1 MQLQK
6 LAFSL
11 SIATILIGCD
21 AQFPQNN
28 EKMAATDVS
37 QVIISTPL
45 KSAIEELRVI
55 KIKIESKEGINPK
68 EYGED
73 LEDLVNIVDKAYG
86 DPKALAAVKS
96 AVEGHKLAY
105 QFGRC
110 NANEGYEELYQ
121 CRDKVLQNVFL
132 KYPDLAA
139 QAQSAVDSKNLA
151 YISAG
156 LEEESVLQ
164 AIWQKTGKD
173 TETALEVASPTAATK

>member
-11 SIATILIGCD
+11 TIATILIGCD
-21 AQFPQNN
+21 GRFPQ
-28 EKMAATDVS
+28 EKEKAAATDVS
-37 QVIISTPL
+37 QVTISTPL
-45 KSAIEELRVI
+45 SSAIEELRVM
-55 KIKIESKEGINPK
+55 KIKIESKEGLNQK

-86 DPKALAAVKS
+86 DPKALLAVKS
-96 AVEGHKLAY
+96 AVDGHKLAY
-105 QFGRC
+105 HFGQC
-110 NANEGYEELYQ
+110 NVVEGYEELYQ
-121 CRDKVLQNVFL
+121 CRDKVLRDVFI

-139 QAQSAVDSKNLA
+139 QAQSAVDSKNLS

-164 AIWQKTGKD
+164 AIWQKTAKD
-173 TETALEVASPTAATK
+173 TETALQIISPAAATK